1 MAMKAQNR
9 LWLVTAILL
18 FLPGRGAGEP
28 IEFRK
33 EIEPI
38 LRQHCLRC
46 HGADKRKGG
55 LLLASRAD
63 ALMPADSGRA
73 AIVPGHSGKSELL
86 RRVAATEKD
95 ERMPLSGAPL
105 SATEIDR
112 LRRWIDQGAVW
123 PTAARGVHWA
133 YVKPKRPAL
142 PTPAV
147 QMEAWVKNPIDPFV
161 LARLEKEKLKPS
173 PAAQPERLIRR
184 VYLDLI
190 GLPPSLEE
198 IDAFLK
204 DCDSAKPQAVDAAY
218 EKVVDRLLASPHY
231 GERWARH
238 WLDLARYADSNGFQR
253 DGFRTI
259 WPYRDWVV
267 NALNRDMPFDQFTIE
282 QIAGDLLPGAQI
294 SQKIATGFNRCT
306 TVNLEAGTDREENR
320 VNAVFDRVNTT
331 ATVWL
336 GTTMTCAQ
344 CHNHKYDP
352 FSTVDYYR
360 LFAYFNNTEEETAK
374 GEAATREFV
383 GPKLTLPIE
392 PKNEARRQVLDNER
406 APLQVQLAQAAPRQ
420 VEWEQQCRADKKQL
434 GQLPAELRKIVM
446 LAGAKRTK
454 KQAQDLADY
463 FADQQPDLKKLR
475 ERLRDLDQ
483 QLTKLAPATT
493 LVMSELPKP
502 RATHVLRRGNFLDKW
517 RAVQPGVPQALH
529 RLAKDAPLNR
539 LGLARWLVDCDN
551 PLVARVVVNR
561 WWAEFFG
568 HGLVATLED
577 FGTQSDAP
585 THPEL
590 LDWLA
595 VEFGEPSPVRGRLE
609 EPHRWSM
616 KHIHRLIVT
625 SATYRQSSRV
635 SAELVKRDPDNKLYA
650 RGPRV
655 RLDAETIRDNALA
668 VSALLTRKIGGP
680 PVMPPQPPG
689 IWTVTGVVDNT
700 YRTSTGADRYRRSL
714 YTIWRRSSPYPSM
727 VAFDAPD
734 RTSCIVKRP
743 RTNTPLQALTLL
755 NDPVYVEAALA
766 LARHIHRDGGKGT
779 NERIVF
785 GFRSCLARQPSA
797 REVELLIRVY
807 EQSLARYQENPAAA
821 RTLVRNA
828 GGAKDVEPVQ
838 WAAWFQVATLLL
850 NLDETI
856 TR

>member
-1 MAMKAQNR
+1 
-9 LWLVTAILL
+9 
-18 FLPGRGAGEP
+18 
-28 IEFRK
+28 
-33 EIEPI
+33 
-38 LRQHCLRC
+38 
-46 HGADKRKGG
+46 
-55 LLLASRAD
+55 
-63 ALMPADSGRA
+63 
-73 AIVPGHSGKSELL
+73 
-86 RRVAATEKD
+86 
-95 ERMPLSGAPL
+95 
-105 SATEIDR
+105 
-112 LRRWIDQGAVW
+112 
-123 PTAARGVHWA
+123 
-133 YVKPKRPAL
+133 
-142 PTPAV
+142 
-147 QMEAWVKNPIDPFV
+147 
-161 LARLEKEKLKPS
+161 
-173 PAAQPERLIRR
+173 
-184 VYLDLI
+184 
-190 GLPPSLEE
+190 
-198 IDAFLK
+198 
-204 DCDSAKPQAVDAAY
+204 
-218 EKVVDRLLASPHY
+218 
-231 GERWARH
+231 
-238 WLDLARYADSNGFQR
+238 
-253 DGFRTI
+253 
-259 WPYRDWVV
+259 
-267 NALNRDMPFDQFTIE
+267 
-282 QIAGDLLPGAQI
+282 
-294 SQKIATGFNRCT
+294 
-306 TVNLEAGTDREENR
+306 
-320 VNAVFDRVNTT
+320 
-331 ATVWL
+331 
-336 GTTMTCAQ
+336 
-344 CHNHKYDP
+344 
-352 FSTVDYYR
+352 
-360 LFAYFNNTEEETAK
+360 
-374 GEAATREFV
+374 
-383 GPKLTLPIE
+383 
-392 PKNEARRQVLDNER
+392 
-406 APLQVQLAQAAPRQ
+406 VQLAQAAPRQ

-595 VEFGEPSPVRGRLE
+595 VEFGEPSPVRGRIE
-609 EPHRWSM
+609 ARWSM

-668 VSALLTRKIGGP
+668 VSGLLSRKIGGP

>member
-1 MAMKAQNR
+1 MPQS
-9 LWLVTAILL
+9 
-18 FLPGRGAGEP
+18 G
-28 IEFRK
+28 
-33 EIEPI
+33 
-38 LRQHCLRC
+38 
-46 HGADKRKGG
+46 
-55 LLLASRAD
+55 D
-63 ALMPADSGRA
+63 ALTA
-73 AIVPGHSGKSELL
+73 
-86 RRVAATEKD
+86 EKI
-95 ERMPLSGAPL
+95 E
-105 SATEIDR
+105 R

-123 PTAARGVHWA
+123 PAEARSVHWA
-133 YVKPKRPAL
+133 YVKPKRPTI

-147 QMEAWVKNPIDPFV
+147 QKEAWVKNPIDGFV

-173 PAAQPERLIRR
+173 PAAQRERLIRR
-184 VYLDLI
+184 VYLDVI

-204 DCDSAKPQAVDAAY
+204 DSGSATPQAAEAAY
-218 EKVVDRLLASPHY
+218 EKVVDRLLASPRY

-267 NALNRDMPFDQFTIE
+267 NAFNRDMPFDQFTIE
-282 QIAGDLLPGAQI
+282 QIAGDLLPGAEI
-294 SQKIATGFNRCT
+294 SQKVATGFNRCT
-306 TVNLEAGTDREENR
+306 TVNVEAGTDREEIR
-320 VNAVFDRVNTT
+320 INAVFDRVNTT

-336 GTTMTCAQ
+336 GTTMACVQ

-360 LFAYFNNTEEETAK
+360 LLAYFNNTEEETAK
-374 GEAATREFV
+374 GEAAVREFV
-383 GPKLTLPIE
+383 GPKLTLPID
-392 PKNEARRQVLDNER
+392 PKNEARRQVLDKER

-420 VEWEQQCRADKKQL
+420 VEWEKQCRADKKLL
-434 GQLPAELRKIVM
+434 GQLPPELRKIVM
-446 LAGAKRTK
+446 LPDTKRTK
-454 KQAQDLADY
+454 KQTQDLADY

-483 QLTKLAPATT
+483 QLAELAPATT
-493 LVMSELPKP
+493 LVMSELQKP
-502 RATHVLRRGNFLDKW
+502 RATHVLRRGNFLEKGQ
-517 RAVQPGVPQALH
+517 AVQPGVPTALH
-529 RLAKDAPLNR
+529 QLAKDAPLNR
-539 LGLARWLVDCDN
+539 LGLARWLVDRDN
-551 PLVARVVVNR
+551 PLVARVAVNR

-585 THPEL
+585 THREL

-595 VEFGEPSPVRGRLE
+595 VEFAEPSPVRGRLE

-635 SAELVKRDPDNKLYA
+635 SAELIKRDPDNNLYA

-668 VSALLTRKIGGP
+668 VSGLLSRMLGGP

-689 IWTVTGVVDNT
+689 IWTVAGVVDNT

-766 LARHIHRDGGKGT
+766 FARRIHNEGGRET
-779 NERIVF
+779 NARIVF

-807 EQSLARYQENPAAA
+807 EQSLARYQENLTAA
-821 RTLVRNA
+821 RTLVQNA

-856 TR
+856 TKG

>member
-1 MAMKAQNR
+1 MAMQAQNR
-9 LWLVTAILL
+9 LWLATAILL
-18 FLPGRGAGEP
+18 FLPWRGSGGEP
-28 IEFRK
+28 IDFRR

-73 AIVPGHSGKSELL
+73 AIVPGDSGKSELL
-86 RRVAATEKD
+86 RRVAAKEKD

-123 PTAARGVHWA
+123 RTEARGVHWA
-133 YVKPKRPAL
+133 YVQPKRPPI

-147 QMEAWVKNPIDPFV
+147 QDEAWVKNPIDRFV
-161 LARLEKEKLKPS
+161 LALLEKEKLKPS
-173 PAAQPERLIRR
+173 CAAERARLIRR

-204 DCDSAKPQAVDAAY
+204 DSGSAKPQAPWKEDAAY

-267 NALNRDMPFDQFTIE
+267 NAFNRDMPFDQFTIE
-282 QIAGDLLPGAQI
+282 QIAGDLLPDAQI

-320 VNAVFDRVNTT
+320 INAVFDRVNTT

-352 FSTVDYYR
+352 FSIVDYYR

-383 GPKLTLPIE
+383 GPKLTLPVD
-392 PKNEARRQVLDNER
+392 PKNEARRQVLQEER

-420 VEWEQQCRADKKQL
+420 VEWKKQCRADKKQL

-446 LAGAKRTK
+446 LPDAKRTK
-454 KQAQDLADY
+454 KQTQDLADY

-483 QLTKLAPATT
+483 QLTELAPPTT

-502 RATHVLRRGNFLDKW
+502 RATHVLRRGNFRDKGK
-517 RAVQPGVPQALH
+517 AVQPGVPQALH
-529 RLAKDAPLNR
+529 PLAKDAPLNR
-539 LGLARWLVDCDN
+539 LGLARWLVDRDN

-595 VEFGEPSPVRGRLE
+595 VEFGEPSPANGRVE
-609 EPHRWSM
+609 ARWSM

-625 SATYRQSSRV
+625 SATYRQSSHV

-655 RLDAETIRDNALA
+655 RLD
-668 VSALLTRKIGGP
+668 
-680 PVMPPQPPG
+680 
-689 IWTVTGVVDNT
+689 
-700 YRTSTGADRYRRSL
+700 
-714 YTIWRRSSPYPSM
+714 
-727 VAFDAPD
+727 
-734 RTSCIVKRP
+734 
-743 RTNTPLQALTLL
+743 
-755 NDPVYVEAALA
+755 
-766 LARHIHRDGGKGT
+766 
-779 NERIVF
+779 
-785 GFRSCLARQPSA
+785 
-797 REVELLIRVY
+797 
-807 EQSLARYQENPAAA
+807 
-821 RTLVRNA
+821 
-828 GGAKDVEPVQ
+828 
-838 WAAWFQVATLLL
+838 
-850 NLDETI
+850 
-856 TR
+856 